1 AERADVARLVRE
13 LRGVRETLRMLV
25 AEEREAARLQDRLNH
40 EVAEIDAA
48 GLREDEEAELLAQR
62 TRLQHVER
70 LQQAAVAAYQALA
83 GDDDEMPGAVDLL
96 GRAVATLE
104 DAGHLD
110 RVLASGGEALTA
122 ALRRAEESGR
132 WVGEY

>member
-1 AERADVARLVRE
+1 
-13 LRGVRETLRMLV
+13 ETLRTLV

-96 GRAVATLE
+96 GSAVATLD
-104 DAGHLD
+104 DAGRID
-110 RVLASGGEALTA
+110 RLLASEGVALNEALTQDVA
-122 ALRRAEESGR
+122 SGMSLRGLLDITHVIPRAH
-132 WVGEY
+132 